1 MPPSRRGVASLPSVE
16 LLLPEDFYF
25 TNTYYSLDFSFIKC
39 YNKFVSQQ
47 TGYVFFVR
55 SFGCALFIYGGIQ
68 MSFSEKLTAARKAK
82 KLTQQDLADR
92 LNFNRSSIAKYETS
106 SSVPPVKTILKLCDI
121 LEISFE
127 ELFR

>member
-1 MPPSRRGVASLPSVE
+1 MYFLCVASAAH
-16 LLLPEDFYF
+16 F
-25 TNTYYSLDFSFIKC
+25 
-39 YNKFVSQQ
+39 
-47 TGYVFFVR
+47 
-55 SFGCALFIYGGIQ
+55 LFYGGIN